1 MQRGTGS
8 LGSSTG
14 SAGGHRHSTNEAG
27 KRTRSARTLDIAT
40 ETDSRQ
46 LGADSAG
53 AGSCYRGHGSGR
65 TTGGAA
71 AT

>member
-14 SAGGHRHSTNEAG
+14 PAGGHRHFTNEAG
-27 KRTRSARTLDIAT
+27 KRTRQAGTLDIAA
-40 ETDSRQ
+40 ETYSRQ

-53 AGSCYRGHGSGR
+53 TGSGYRGHGSGR